1 MTAWAVTGNV
11 NETAKQLGLAESTVR
26 TIVQANKGK
35 EEFVKLCDEK
45 RKSFS
50 AKADEIIDL
59 AIDRL
64 KKELTDTDKDI
75 PVNHLTTVIGTMY
88 DKKALADGTATDNV
102 SVSIKLPE
110 GIDEYAG

>member
-11 NETAKQLGLAESTVR
+11 NETAKQLGIAESTAR
-26 TIVQANKGK
+26 TIVQANKDK
-35 EEFVKLCDEK
+35 EEFVKLCAEK

-64 KKELTDTDKDI
+64 RKELTNPYKDI